1 MTNFSITE
9 PVVLPIGRVGTS
21 QQLYENKDNVFDI
34 AIAGQ
39 PYLLASSDRYP
50 YQRQTAQYRKQQ
62 FDNSQEIGEQA
73 FEGWWLRSQS
83 SFHLGEGINY
93 LDPLTGDNVQF
104 RFNNSA
110 GLDVWTPGQ
119 VTMLPKMDQ
128 VASITGSS
136 FIVGGED
143 SLDQDF
149 VFYSSGDDL
158 FRLDDAGTST
168 AIDYGGS
175 GSDIKAVFQDGLNYY
190 AANATAIFRG
200 NLTGTGATGTSYYP
214 TNNAKV
220 VAKYV
225 KQRIVAGIGESIF
238 EITQTRGGANPDN
251 SDKRYT
257 HPDTGWIWSAIA
269 EGPTAVYASGYRGT
283 NSAIYKFTLSSVGVM
298 PTLTQAVTAA
308 DFPQDEY
315 VLNIATYLGR
325 FIIIGTSKGVRVGVL
340 DDNGDI
346 TYGPLTYEKTN
357 PIHKVQIAFEDR
369 FAYVTVTNAID
380 GKSGVIRIDLS
391 QEVEPGRYAYANDL
405 STETTGCSCGI
416 AFLGTS
422 GRLVVA
428 MDDQGLFLES
438 TTERVATGFLDTGYI
453 RYGTIE
459 KKHFKLIKPRIAQPM
474 FGTISISTKNVAG
487 SINNLITLDASA
499 PILNQD
505 ISTAL
510 DTPQEELAF
519 RFTFTRSTVDTN
531 KGPEFDGYQIKSLP
545 AVKRSRQL
553 TIPLLNFDFE
563 ADRYGLQI
571 GFEGRAFERLQVL
584 EEIESLGDTIL
595 IQDFTTGETVLGF
608 VEQLSFER
616 TTPPKS
622 GFSGFGGIIYV
633 SVRTV

>member
-1 MTNFSITE
+1 MTQFSITE
-9 PVVLPIGRVGTS
+9 PVVNPIGRADVS
-21 QQLYENKDNVFDI
+21 QQSFENTNNVYDI

-39 PYLLASSDRYP
+39 PFLLASSDRYP

-62 FDNSQEIGEQA
+62 FDNSQEIGEQS

-83 SFHLGEGINY
+83 SFHLGAGINY
-93 LDPLTGDNVQF
+93 LDPLTSDNVQF
-104 RFNNSA
+104 RFNDSA
-110 GLDVWTPGQ
+110 GVDVWTPGQ

-200 NLTGTGATGTSYYP
+200 DLTGTGATGTSYYP

-428 MDDQGLFLES
+428 MDNQGLFLES
-438 TTERVATGFLDTGYI
+438 TTEKVATGFLETGFI

-459 KKHFKLIKPRIAQPM
+459 KKHFKLIKPRIKTPM
-474 FGTISISTKNVAG
+474 DGSIAISTKLISGAIN
-487 SINNLITLDASA
+487 SIITLTNSTPA
-499 PILNQD
+499 LNSD
-505 ISTAL
+505 LSTNINS
-510 DTPQEELAF
+510 PQEVLAF
-519 RFTFTRSTVDTN
+519 KFTFNRSSTN
-531 KGPEFDGYQIKSLP
+531 ANLGPEFDGYQTKALP

-553 TIPLLNFDFE
+553 TVPLLNFDFE
-563 ADRYGLQI
+563 SDRFGVQL
-571 GFEGRAFERLQVL
+571 GFEGRAFERIQLL
-584 EEIESLGDTIL
+584 EEVESLSDTIL
-595 IQDFTTGETVLGF
+595 LQDFTTGETVLGII
-608 VEQLSFER
+608 EQLSFER

-633 SVRTV
+633 SLRTV

>member
-200 NLTGTGATGTSYYP
+200 DLTGTGATGTSYYP

>member
-9 PVVLPIGRVGTS
+9 PVVLPIGRLGTS

-238 EITQTRGGANPDN
+238 EITQTRGGTNPDN

-487 SINNLITLDASA
+487 SINNLITLDANA